1 MQIEYKNQQIE
12 KICTDA
18 RIAEKKYGKRMAERI
33 QQRIDQISAACSI
46 EMMLQYGVGRCHYL
60 KGDRKRQLAVDL
72 VGAYRLVFEKR
83 EKEVVV
89 AYILEIV
96 DYH

>member
-1 MQIEYKNQQIE
+1 M
-12 KICTDA
+12 
-18 RIAEKKYGKRMAERI
+18 AEKI

-60 KGDRKRQLAVDL
+60 KGDRKRQFAVDL
-72 VGAYRLVFEKR
+72 VIGLFLKKR
-83 EKEVVV
+83 EKIIVV